1 MEWQEAL
8 SQIELPQS
16 LQQGKDNVANLIPHK
31 YKGSKR
37 LLQVTIC
44 P

>member
-8 SQIELPQS
+8 SQTELPQS
-16 LQQGKDNVANLIPHK
+16 LPQGEDNVANLIPHK

-37 LLQVTIC
+37 LLQVTIH